1 MVRAATRAVTIMPV
15 DVEGGKGGWIISDV
29 SRTEWETRE
38 VRWSSSSTLRDES
51 EESSGVVDQ
60 NLADRLFRD
69 TGESQFGD
77 ELH

>member
-1 MVRAATRAVTIMPV
+1 MPV
-15 DVEGGKGGWIISDV
+15 NAEGGKGGRMASDV
-29 SRTEWETRE
+29 SSTELETRA
-38 VRWSSSSTLRDES
+38 VRWSLSSILRNER
-51 EESSGVVDQ
+51 EEPSGVVDQ